1 MWIQI
6 SHPRHMGARRRNP
19 LALMVAVL
27 VLSFTQTATARS
39 LASAIL
45 GSAVLAALMR

>member
-6 SHPRHMGARRRNP
+6 SHPRHKGARRCNL

-27 VLSFTQTATARS
+27 VLSFTQTAMARS
-39 LASAIL
+39 LAGAIL
-45 GSAVLAALMR
+45 ASGVLGALMR